1 MKQQGNCLFLAWVSE
16 GGKKKA
22 LNQLIQVWFVFLY
35 QNNQER
41 LEAMMRRSL
50 ERSQQLEQKQKRWSW
65 GGALAAGS
73 GGRDGE

>member
-1 MKQQGNCLFLAWVSE
+1 MEQQGNCVFLVWFQAE
-16 GGKKKA
+16 GKKAPKE
-22 LNQLIQVWFVFLY
+22 LTQIWFLVLHQY
-35 QNNQER
+35 NQER

-73 GGRDGE
+73 GGRDGK

>member
-1 MKQQGNCLFLAWVSE
+1 MVSE
-16 GGKKKA
+16 GGKKKNSKEA
-22 LNQLIQVWFVFLY
+22 IQIWFLVLY
-35 QNNQER
+35 QYNQER

-73 GGRDGE
+73 GGRDGK

>member
-1 MKQQGNCLFLAWVSE
+1 M
-16 GGKKKA
+16 
-22 LNQLIQVWFVFLY
+22 FLY
-35 QNNQER
+35 YYNQER